1 MVDVK
6 EPTKVSSI
14 ELSETE
20 ATMEVG
26 EDLTLT
32 ASILPDNANNKSVNW
47 TSDNADVATVVDGVI
62 TAVSP
67 GECNITCAS
76 TDESNVSAVCHIVVK
91 VLAKIQ
97 ESAHVKKGLIAS
109 GDMFVDNADELARI
123 KGLYHDVLAV
133 DMESA
138 AIAQVCHIKRVPF
151 ISIRVVSDTP
161 GETDNTAQY
170 EHFWDDAP
178 LQTFHV
184 LTQIVDTL

>member
-1 MVDVK
+1 MGGKSVAVMQCGIGKVNAAVGAFALIEAFHPDIVINSGVAGGTGSEAKILDV
-6 EPTKVSSI
+6 V
-14 ELSETE
+14 
-20 ATMEVG
+20 VG
-26 EDLTLT
+26 ERV
-32 ASILPDNANNKSVNW
+32 AYH
-47 TSDNADVATVVDGVI
+47 DVWCG
-62 TAVSP
+62 P
-67 GECNITCAS
+67 CA
-76 TDESNVSAVCHIVVK
+76 ERGCIQGMPLYFEAPAE

-138 AIAQVCHIKRVPF
+138 AIAQVCHIKGVPF